1 MPHIEFGLMLR
12 LKSDPGQSAQE
23 TLAFNAQCI
32 ETLSEGFTSLWAE
45 DHLQWETTDV
55 FECLTSLCYL
65 AGKYPRYKLGTLVL
79 SQSYRNPALL
89 AKMMSSLQSLT
100 GQQVILGLGAGWK
113 EDEYISY
120 NYPFLSP
127 KARVE
132 QLEEAIQII
141 CAMWT
146 TQPASFEGKYYA
158 IHDAYCSPQPTS
170 TIPILIG
177 GGGEQRTLAVVARY
191 ADWWNFNSCPL
202 AEYRH
207 KLDVL
212 KQHCERIGRDPN
224 DITLTYLGTVST
236 SEEPSKVQRNP
247 NKHLIAG
254 NASEVTQELQSFAE
268 LGVKHFIF
276 RFLELES
283 LEHFVSNVVPQFE

>member
-1 MPHIEFGLMLR
+1 MSHVEFGLMLR

-23 TLAFNAQCI
+23 TLSFNTQSI
-32 ETLSEGFTSLWAE
+32 GMLSDGFTSLWAE

-55 FECLTSLCYL
+55 FECLTALCYL
-65 AGKYPRYKLGTLVL
+65 AGAYPRFQLGTLVL

-100 GQQVILGLGAGWK
+100 GRRIILGIGAGWK

-141 CAMWT
+141 RAMWT
-146 TQPASFEGKYYA
+146 AQLATFEGKHYA
-158 IHDAYCSPQPTS
+158 IHNAYCSPQPTPS
-170 TIPILIG
+170 IPILIG
-177 GGGEQRTLAVVARY
+177 GGGEQRTLAVVARH
-191 ADWWNFNSCPL
+191 ADWWNFNSCTL
-202 AEYRH
+202 EEYSH

-212 KQHCERIGRDPN
+212 KQHCERIGRNPD
-224 DITLTYLGTVST
+224 DITLTYLSTVST
-236 SEEPSKVQRNP
+236 SEDPSKVQRDL
-247 NKHLIAG
+247 NKHYIAG
-254 NASEVTQELQSFAE
+254 NADEVTRELQRFADI
-268 LGVKHFIF
+268 GVKHFIF
-276 RFLELES
+276 RFLNLES
-283 LEHFVSNVVPQFE
+283 LEHFVGSIAPNFV

>member
-1 MPHIEFGLMLR
+1 MSHAEFGLMLR

-23 TLAFNAQCI
+23 TLNFNTQCI
-32 ETLSEGFTSLWAE
+32 ETLSDGFTSLWAE

-65 AGKYPRYKLGTLVL
+65 AGTYPRFKLGTLVL

-100 GQQVILGLGAGWK
+100 GRQVILGLGAGWK

-127 KARVE
+127 KERVE

-141 CAMWT
+141 RAMWT
-146 TQPASFEGKYYA
+146 AQPATFEGKYYA

-236 SEEPSKVQRNP
+236 SEDSSKVQRNP

-268 LGVKHFIF
+268 LGVKHFIL